1 MDLRRF
7 RRLFRAKRFVLKGG
21 FLGEGVSC
29 PGSRRSHRCYSL
41 FLLLLLLLLVVAG
54 SSRVNRRFVARVGRS
69 CNTEER
75 EDGDGRSQLL
85 QQRVGGVRNSGL
97 EAAPK
102 IFIPSQTDDCASS
115 SEKYRNQQ
123 MERLKSRTSKSKRR
137 NQSGEGALRRAGER
151 GSPE

>member
-29 PGSRRSHRCYSL
+29 PGRRRSHGCYSL
-41 FLLLLLLLLVVAG
+41 FLLLLLLLVVAG

-69 CNTEER
+69 CNTEET
-75 EDGDGRSQLL
+75 EDGDGKSQHL
-85 QQRVGGVRNSGL
+85 QQWVGGVRNSGL

-102 IFIPSQTDDCASS
+102 IFIPSQTDDCAS
-115 SEKYRNQQ
+115 
-123 MERLKSRTSKSKRR
+123 
-137 NQSGEGALRRAGER
+137 
-151 GSPE
+151 P